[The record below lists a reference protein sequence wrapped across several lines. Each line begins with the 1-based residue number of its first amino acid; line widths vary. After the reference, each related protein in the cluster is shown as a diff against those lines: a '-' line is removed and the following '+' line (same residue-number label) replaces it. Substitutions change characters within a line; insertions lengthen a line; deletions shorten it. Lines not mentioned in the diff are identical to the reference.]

1 MQNAVLIQKSIQR
14 QATAR
19 KRLPSPIA
27 QFRVFLN
34 RGAKPSPEDKAGTPP
49 PPPPEEEEKGET
61 PPPPENGGGE
71 GIDWEGGEP
80 TGEPA
85 DAGASQEAPKTPQG
99 ASEEGAGKPLPQ
111 TQETP
116 QGAENAPLERGG
128 EERKAH
134 RRGKRGV

>member
-19 KRLPSPIA
+19 VRLPSPIA
-27 QFRVFLN
+27 QFRTFLN
-34 RGAKPSPEDKAGTPP
+34 RGAKPSPEDKTEPP
-49 PPPPEEEEKGET
+49 PPPKEEEKGET
-61 PPPPENGGGE
+61 PPPPENGGGG

-85 DAGASQEAPKTPQG
+85 DAGAAQDASKTPQG
-99 ASEEGAGKPLPQ
+99 ASAEGEGKPLPQ
-111 TQETP
+111 TQGTP
-116 QGAENAPLERGG
+116 QGAENAPLGRGG

-134 RRGKRGV
+134 RREKRGA

>member
-49 PPPPEEEEKGET
+49 PP
-61 PPPPENGGGE
+61 ENEGGE

-99 ASEEGAGKPLPQ
+99 ASEEGAGKPLSR

-134 RRGKRGV
+134 RRGKRG